1 MAPLTPGAAMRYQHA
16 AADLDAE
23 IARRLS
29 AFGVGADWHRGQV
42 STWSA
47 EFYEDADGRR
57 PVEAWM
63 GDLGEIE
70 FEALATAIEEIL
82 EKDGIALA
90 STPWLKALGEGLH
103 EFRVRHDA
111 ATITALYA
119 DSGASKPAK
128 PAKILLRLFVHFHGQ
143 KIILL
148 LHGYDKGSDDSP
160 RRQNKEIEEAR
171 KRLRAWRLA
180 QASQSK
186 KQSQEKPQ
194 KKSRRR
200 R

>member
-1 MAPLTPGAAMRYQHA
+1 VT
-16 AADLDAE
+16 
-23 IARRLS
+23 
-29 AFGVGADWHRGQV
+29 
-42 STWSA
+42 TWTA

-57 PVEAWM
+57 PVEVWI
-63 GDLGEIE
+63 GDLGEVE

-111 ATITALYA
+111 PTIKALYA
-119 DSGASKPAK
+119 DSGASEPAK

-143 KIILL
+143 KVILL

-160 RRQNKEIEEAR
+160 RRQNKEIKEAR

-180 QASQSK
+180 QASQSTK
-186 KQSQEKPQ
+186 RPQ

>member
-1 MAPLTPGAAMRYQHA
+1 M
-16 AADLDAE
+16 
-23 IARRLS
+23 
-29 AFGVGADWHRGQV
+29 
-42 STWSA
+42 STWIA
-47 EFYEDADGRR
+47 EFYEDANGRR
-57 PVEAWM
+57 PVEIWM
-63 GDLGEIE
+63 GGLGEVE

-82 EKDGIALA
+82 EKDGVALA

-111 ATITALYA
+111 ATIKALYVE
-119 DSGASKPAK
+119 SGASKPAQ

-143 KIILL
+143 KVILL

-180 QASQSK
+180 QASQAK
-186 KQSQEKPQ
+186 KQQRT
-194 KKSRRR
+194 KSRRR